1 MGELCGH
8 ASSATHRQA
17 GWGLH
22 QRGWSNNAFATLHR
36 RPRHELACIWT
47 DFLSE
52 QRRATDFVE
61 TAGREGGKRQP
72 ARCLHKT
79 QDKFAIAFMAKNL
92 LHRCIG
98 AHARVH
104 VHFLLRV
111 CMHFD
116 RCCKHHAC
124 ACVLCT
130 LNRFCEHQRTH
141 LRTRSLQGLHM
152 RSCMRSLF
160 IWCWQTR
167 VEEFS

>member
-1 MGELCGH
+1 M
-8 ASSATHRQA
+8 ATIRVRPIDKLDKA
-17 GWGLH
+17 CT
-22 QRGWSNNAFATLHR
+22 NANDACATPQR
-36 RPRHELACIWT
+36 RPHHELAWIWT

-104 VHFLLRV
+104 MYFLQRV
-111 CMHFD
+111 CVHSQ
-116 RCCKHHAC
+116 
-124 ACVLCT
+124 VLLSTMPLQVCT
-130 LNRFCEHQRTH
+130 LNRCYEHQRTH
-141 LRTRSLQGLHM
+141 LLHARYRM
-152 RSCMRSLF
+152 RICAHVFAVCF
-160 IWCWQTR
+160 I
-167 VEEFS
+167 